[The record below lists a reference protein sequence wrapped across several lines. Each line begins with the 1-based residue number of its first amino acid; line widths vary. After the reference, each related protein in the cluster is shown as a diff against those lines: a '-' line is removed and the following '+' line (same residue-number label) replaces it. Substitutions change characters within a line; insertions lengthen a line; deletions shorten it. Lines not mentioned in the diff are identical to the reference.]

1 MKYGAKKCSCFDNLD
16 VVSWHKYSYRKNKKW
31 LQSFLTQQ
39 DWLQYKAVHQYL
51 AKVWKIAGLQQSAQ
65 KLPSLLT
72 NYLSNYSLFLPKIC
86 YFIIGKRFC
95 STFCLYFVF
104 LHIIPGGLVRQI
116 TTKPCFEFYWSLFET
131 SFARYIIFFFWPKL
145 FSFLFYFLKTTAS
158 FILFYYW

>member
-72 NYLSNYSLFLPKIC
+72 NYLCNYSLCLPKIC
-86 YFIIGKRFC
+86 HFIIGKRFC
-95 STFCLYFVF
+95 STFCLSSVF
-104 LHIIPGGLVRQI
+104 LHIIPGGKANNNQTLFWI
-116 TTKPCFEFYWSLFET
+116 LLEFIWNFFCKVHY
-131 SFARYIIFFFWPKL
+131 FFFGQNFFH
-145 FSFLFYFLKTTAS
+145 FSS
-158 FILFYYW
+158 IS